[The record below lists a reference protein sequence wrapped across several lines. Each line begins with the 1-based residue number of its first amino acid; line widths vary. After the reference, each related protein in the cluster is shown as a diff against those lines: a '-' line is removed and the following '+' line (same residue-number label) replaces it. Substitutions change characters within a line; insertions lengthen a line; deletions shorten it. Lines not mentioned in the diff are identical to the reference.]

1 MFKFTL
7 ENFATGQSV
16 MTKDETTELMDC
28 YNAKHDK
35 MLQLKH
41 TFTASGHCFY

>member
-1 MFKFTL
+1 
-7 ENFATGQSV
+7 
-16 MTKDETTELMDC
+16 MDC

-41 TFTASGHCFY
+41 TFTASGHCFYWN